1 MKDNLRL
8 GLVLF
13 IITAIAGLILGGAHS
28 ITAGPIA
35 ETAAK
40 AKQAAMIEILPQAD
54 EFKEVSDKTNDKIL
68 EVNVGYKSGKIV
80 GYALKVAPSGYGGT
94 IEMMVGVS
102 NEGKIGGIKILSHT
116 ETPGLG
122 ANAPKI
128 AFSGQYTDKSISKK
142 LQVVKGTA
150 SNDNEIEALTG
161 ATITSRAVTNGVNDA
176 VDFYKSQLNKNTE
189 NKDEEESTSDAKVIE
204 ANPIKENNN
213 ISEHA
218 IKVEVNGFGDPIEV
232 MVTITN
238 EGVVKNVEVLSH
250 SETPGLGS
258 VAAEP
263 EFLEQFINKSAKNFK
278 LSQNKTSKDNEIEA
292 IAGATVSSTAITDA
306 VNSAVEYYNS
316 NLKGEQ
322 N

>member
-1 MKDNLRL
+1 MKNNLRL
-8 GLVLF
+8 GLVLL

-35 ETAAK
+35 ETAKK

-54 EFKEVSDKTNDKIL
+54 EFKEVADKTNDKIL
-68 EVNVGYKSGKIV
+68 EVNAGYKNGEIV
-80 GYALKVAPSGYGGT
+80 GYALKVAPSGYGGA
-94 IEMMVGVS
+94 IEMMVGIS

-128 AFSGQYTDKSISKK
+128 EFSGQYTDKPISKK

-161 ATITSRAVTNGVNDA
+161 ATITSRAVTTG
-176 VDFYKSQLNKNTE
+176 
-189 NKDEEESTSDAKVIE
+189 
-204 ANPIKENNN
+204 
-213 ISEHA
+213 
-218 IKVEVNGFGDPIEV
+218 
-232 MVTITN
+232 
-238 EGVVKNVEVLSH
+238 
-250 SETPGLGS
+250 
-258 VAAEP
+258 
-263 EFLEQFINKSAKNFK
+263 
-278 LSQNKTSKDNEIEA
+278 
-292 IAGATVSSTAITDA
+292 